1 MVRVLSCN
9 ADANCYIIHVWFDS
23 YKVMEKLTSD
33 NLTEFI
39 DTYPTKYQHGFLGS
53 ETKEILEKFEIDK
66 EKFYTA
72 LGVNTCMVME
82 GQILNYHCD
91 IELALACG
99 LKTETEFN

>member
-1 MVRVLSCN
+1 
-9 ADANCYIIHVWFDS
+9 
-23 YKVMEKLTSD
+23 MEKLTSD

-53 ETKEILEKFEIDK
+53 ETNEILEKFEIDK

-72 LGVNTCMVME
+72 LGVNTCMVIE

-91 IELALACG
+91 IELALRCVIENRD
-99 LKTETEFN
+99 KTLEEWD